1 MRYLEYEES
10 TGHILCEIE
19 SGTEP
24 AVGNGHAVIPAPEE
38 WDGDILG
45 WTVKDGA
52 LTCIRSTELERLEAE
67 RNRRAQQERAQWRL
81 QALIN
86 EFNVAMLDE
95 DEDRVAELRA
105 EFRRLKALL

>member
-1 MRYLEYEES
+1 MEFEKDSGRIVCEVKSGGTPSVME
-10 TGHILCEIE
+10 GHE
-19 SGTEP
+19 
-24 AVGNGHAVIPAPEE
+24 VIPAPEG

-45 WTVKDGA
+45 WVVKDGT
-52 LTCIRSTELERLEAE
+52 LTRVRSTELERLEAE